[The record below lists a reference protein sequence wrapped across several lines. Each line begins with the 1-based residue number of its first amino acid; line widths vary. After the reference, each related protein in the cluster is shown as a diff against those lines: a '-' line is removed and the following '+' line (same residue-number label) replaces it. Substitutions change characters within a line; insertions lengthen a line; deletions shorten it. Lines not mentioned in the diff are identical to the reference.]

1 MISKKKVLPHL
12 YCLGLRLKYRSI
24 EGQKGLTKEGSKEMT
39 VKEEGNFSEREVE
52 FLNCF
57 AIHRYHEVI
66 SNMTEQDL
74 EILNNPGWDQILEGH
89 GNDWSTLYSK
99 LMDFHGN
106 AAKESTKKLG
116 DFSLTIAHLVAE
128 FTCNEEVH
136 IGHELMEWI
145 CKEFQPFDGPKKPF
159 GWSNHCSKEL
169 KKIIKDI

>member
-1 MISKKKVLPHL
+1 MTAKV
-12 YCLGLRLKYRSI
+12 
-24 EGQKGLTKEGSKEMT
+24 EGS
-39 VKEEGNFSEREVE
+39 FSEREIE

-89 GNDWSTLYSK
+89 GNDWNALYSK
-99 LMDFHGN
+99 LMDFHGK
-106 AAKESTKKLG
+106 AAQESTKALG
-116 DFSLTIAHLVAE
+116 DFSLTTAHLVAE

-145 CKEFQPFDGPKKPF
+145 CKEFQPFAEPKSSF
-159 GWSNHCSKEL
+159 DWSSHFSEKL
-169 KKIIKDI
+169 KKIILDI